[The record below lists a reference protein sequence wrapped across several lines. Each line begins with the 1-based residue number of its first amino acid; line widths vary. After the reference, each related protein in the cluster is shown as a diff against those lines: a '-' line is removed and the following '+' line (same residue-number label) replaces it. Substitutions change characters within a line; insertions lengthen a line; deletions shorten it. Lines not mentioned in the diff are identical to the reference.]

1 MGKNN
6 ITLNQ
11 IQRVSFDDLET
22 LDTVI
27 VALQRMRNLSAILWD
42 STTETALTVR
52 HFEPL
57 AYLMEQLANETL
69 EAVSGLLV
77 KFSMPEEGQSPT
89 PDTSLAHIA

>member
-1 MGKNN
+1 MAKSNLTTN
-6 ITLNQ
+6 K
-11 IQRVSFDDLET
+11 IQAVSFDDLET
-22 LDTVI
+22 LDAVM
-27 VALQRMRNLSAILWD
+27 VALQRMKNLSAILWD

-57 AYLMEQLANETL
+57 AYLMEQLSNETL
-69 EAVSGLLV
+69 EAVSGLLN

>member
-1 MGKNN
+1 MAKSNLTTN
-6 ITLNQ
+6 K
-11 IQRVSFDDLET
+11 IQAVSFDDLET
-22 LDTVI
+22 LDAVM
-27 VALQRMRNLSAILWD
+27 VALQRMKNLSAILWD
-42 STTETALTVR
+42 STTETALNVR

-77 KFSMPEEGQSPT
+77 KFSMPEEAQSPT

>member
-1 MGKNN
+1 MAKSNLTTN
-6 ITLNQ
+6 K
-11 IQRVSFDDLET
+11 IQAVSFDDLET

-77 KFSMPEEGQSPT
+77 KFSIPEEGQSPT

>member
-1 MGKNN
+1 MAKSNLTTN
-6 ITLNQ
+6 K
-11 IQRVSFDDLET
+11 IQDVSFDDLET
-22 LDTVI
+22 LDAVM
-27 VALQRMRNLSAILWD
+27 VALQRMKNLSAILWD

-69 EAVSGLLV
+69 EAVSGLLN
-77 KFSMPEEGQSPT
+77 KFSMPEEAQGST